1 MTEFDSFLKKKIFAP
16 LMFRLVL
23 GKETIHPY
31 LRQSG
36 STADAALPIDSA
48 VDCGSTR
55 RVVVPGL
62 VVV

>member
-1 MTEFDSFLKKKIFAP
+1 MTEIIFSFHLFTSDVA
-16 LMFRLVL
+16 VTA
-23 GKETIHPY
+23 GEGESTY

-36 STADAALPIDSA
+36 SAADTALPIDGT

-55 RVVVPGL
+55 RVVIPGL